1 MNWEDA
7 WHSVVAPVII
17 LLLANV
23 SVVVDEERDSEANR
37 SESSA
42 TIDAAAPAEVC
53 AEGKWL
59 LSCRL

>member
-53 AEGKWL
+53 AQG
-59 LSCRL
+59 